1 MPSLDTLIV
10 FTVAAVV
17 LNLSPGP
24 SNLYVMARSMSQGP
38 RAGLVA
44 AAGLFTGALGHV
56 AAATLGLSAIVL
68 ASAEAFTVLK
78 WVGAA
83 YLVWL
88 GLQHLVCAGSALGGV
103 ERAPAKPMRRIY
115 RESILVEALNPK
127 TALFFLALLPQ
138 FIDPASGSVVMQS
151 LLLGL
156 IVVVTAIP
164 CDVLVAFASGA
175 VARKLSTN
183 PWIARWQDRVSGV
196 ILIGLGAL
204 VASGERPEAAR

>member
-1 MPSLDTLIV
+1 MPSLDTLVV

-56 AAATLGLSAIVL
+56 AAAAFGLSAIVL
-68 ASAEAFTVLK
+68 ASAEAFVVLK

-88 GLQHLVCAGSALGGV
+88 GLQHLVSAGSGLGRV
-103 ERAPAKPMRRIY
+103 EQAPAKPMRHIY
-115 RESILVEALNPK
+115 RESILVELLNPK

-138 FIDPASGSVVMQS
+138 FVDPSAGSVAVQS
-151 LLLGL
+151 LILGL

-164 CDVLVAFASGA
+164 CDVLVAFSAGV
-175 VARKLSTN
+175 VARKLSAS
-183 PWIARWQDRVSGV
+183 PWIARWQDRVSGL

-204 VASGERPEAAR
+204 VAGGERPEAVR